1 MIRSKWSLA
10 FLAFLV
16 CAANGWTVA
25 AELPYAPYAPAVAA
39 RFAEPAVRYD
49 TPGLQGGRETFTSND
64 ELRAA
69 LRALAAAPK
78 GPRLVAA
85 GRSQSGL
92 AIEALHFSSGPGHPA
107 VLLVGRRQ
115 LLGPLAAM
123 ALVLVQQKFFSL
135 GGYVAKIVLGS
146 VLVLTL
152 GFYPQGLSGLTW
164 PLAAVFRPRLA
175 PPVPPAP

>member
-1 MIRSKWSLA
+1 M
-10 FLAFLV
+10 FLQ
-16 CAANGWTVA
+16 T
-25 AELPYAPYAPAVAA
+25 API
-39 RFAEPAVRYD
+39 
-49 TPGLQGGRETFTSND
+49 S
-64 ELRAA
+64 
-69 LRALAAAPK
+69 AAA
-78 GPRLVAA
+78 GWCYAYQRAFVGADVLE
-85 GRSQSGL
+85 SNFLILML
-92 AIEALHFSSGPGHPA
+92 AA